1 MNELKFKL
9 KGLHCQ
15 SCVKISEMN
24 IGDIPGVKKVEVD
37 LATGVGKLEAERE
50 ITLDEISEAMKDTEY
65 KVVKE

>member
-24 IGDIPGVKKVEVD
+24 IGDIPGVKKVKID
-37 LATGVGKLEAERE
+37 LSSGEGELEAEHE
-50 ITLDEISEAMKDTEY
+50 ITLDEISQALKDTDY
-65 KVVKE
+65 SVAKE